1 MARGPAYHGRT
12 HGVTDDGAGTYVN
25 IGTDPITGLADALN
39 AGGGGIQFGIE
50 NDGNWLDVRT
60 DATGPSS
67 YGIYLN
73 AAVGS
78 IVNQGISL
86 QSDGIISLASNHL
99 QLGANVEI
107 DVTPTIVT
115 VGMSNQ
121 ALFPREIRLQLGN
134 TTASPQGSKV
144 VIYDAAGTSIFEVRD
159 DGTFHIKTG
168 ATWADDL

>member
-60 DATGPSS
+60 DATGTSS

-78 IVNQGISL
+78 IVNPGIALSV
-86 QSDGIISLASNHL
+86 GRHHLARQQPPPAS
-99 QLGANVEI
+99 GPSVEI

-115 VGMSNQ
+115 VGEQ
-121 ALFPREIRLQLGN
+121 PGALPSRDQ
-134 TTASPQGSKV
+134 V
-144 VIYDAAGTSIFEVRD
+144 AARQH
-159 DGTFHIKTG
+159 DGV
-168 ATWADDL
+168 ARRRRRS

>member
-60 DATGPSS
+60 DATGTSS

-78 IVNQGISL
+78 IVTPGIALS
-86 QSDGIISLASNHL
+86 SDGIISLASNHVRV
-99 QLGANVEI
+99 GTSAEI

-115 VGMSNQ
+115 VGGDQ
-121 ALFPREIRLQLGN
+121 ALFPREIRLQLAN
-134 TTASPQGSKV
+134 TTLGAQASKV

-168 ATWADDL
+168 GTWVDDL